1 MSGAAARQKAPA
13 TRHQRIDTR
22 FSEIELAMVERVA
35 RRNGLAPSAFVRGAA
50 CDAASALEGRPP
62 REHESSPSSL
72 PPLTA
77 AQLAIVDAA
86 RIEVKRI
93 GVNLNQLVRA
103 SHRGEFDLGALTP
116 VIEDLVLEVVR
127 AISLL
132 GGKGQP

>member
-1 MSGAAARQKAPA
+1 MAPA
-13 TRHQRIDTR
+13 TRHHRIDTR
-22 FSEIELAMVERVA
+22 FSESELAMVERVA

-50 CDAASALEGRPP
+50 CDAANALEGRPP
-62 REHESSPSSL
+62 VEQNRPALSAAT
-72 PPLTA
+72 LTA
-77 AQLAIVDAA
+77 AQLAIIDAA

-103 SHRGEFDLGALTP
+103 SHQGDFDLGALTP
-116 VIEDLVLEVVR
+116 VIEALVVEVVR